1 MYNIIA
7 IIMSFLLPLIV
18 LKKGICTAIKEKQ
31 TIKQYIQNNKYN
43 LSIYIIFVI
52 GFFVRLVGLVE
63 YPAGLNQDE
72 ASAGYD
78 AYSVLNYGTDRN
90 NQFIPVYFIA
100 WGSGQSVLY
109 SYLMIP
115 FIYLFGLNELTVRL
129 PMAIVGC
136 ITLVFVYKLLKQYDK
151 KLTII
156 GLAFFAICPWHIMKC
171 RWGLDCNLFPDMV
184 LIALCII
191 IIALKNSNIKKFY
204 IGIAILS
211 LSVYAYA
218 TAYMFLP
225 IFMVILFIYLLVTK
239 KIKIKNAMMS
249 LLISLLIVWPMILFV
264 LVNVFDLNEIKL
276 GFITI
281 PKLYQNRY
289 EETITIFSSD
299 FIESSLNNFDY
310 NMKILINQND
320 YTNYNV
326 ISFYGICYVFSL
338 PFTILGMFRC
348 LKKINLEKTILN
360 IWFIVALLLVFTC
373 NGANINRLNIIMVPI
388 IMYTI
393 IGIYN
398 MMKNNKD
405 SIIPIAILY
414 CISFLFFANSYI
426 KTQGKDGTSF
436 AQDLEEPIKYVS
448 ELDVDKIYIPQAFV
462 QPYIYTLFYTQTSVQ
477 EYIDTVKFF
486 NEKVAF
492 ESIKSFGK
500 YYFYL
505 PTYMNEENVA
515 YLLPNYLEIDTTGY
529 KVTRFERYTVLE
541 K

>member
-7 IIMSFLLPLIV
+7 IIICFILPLIV
-18 LKKGICTAIKEKQ
+18 LRKGICRAIKEKQ

-43 LSIYIIFVI
+43 LAIYIIFVI
-52 GFFVRLVGLVE
+52 GFFTRLVGLAE
-63 YPAGLNQDE
+63 YPAGFNQDE

-78 AYSVLNYGTDRN
+78 AYSVLNYGIDRN
-90 NQFIPVYFIA
+90 NQFVPIYFIA

-109 SYLMIP
+109 SYLMLP
-115 FIYLFGLNELTVRL
+115 FIHLFGLNELTVRL

-136 ITLVFVYKLLKQYDK
+136 ITLIFVYKLLKQYDK

-184 LIALCII
+184 LIALCIM
-191 IIALKNSNIKKFY
+191 IIALKNNQMKKFY
-204 IGIAILS
+204 IGIAVLS

-218 TAYMFLP
+218 TSYMFLP
-225 IFMVILFIYLLVTK
+225 IFMTILFIYLLATK
-239 KIKIKNAMMS
+239 KIKIRNAIVS
-249 LLISLLIVWPMILFV
+249 LVIALLIVWPMILHV
-264 LVNVFDLNEIKL
+264 VINVFDLNEIKL

-289 EETITIFSSD
+289 EETITIFSSEL
-299 FIESSLNNFDY
+299 IEVSLNNFEY
-310 NMKILINQND
+310 NMKFLINQND

-326 ISFYGICYVFSL
+326 IPFYGICYVFSL
-338 PFTILGMFRC
+338 PFTILGIFRC
-348 LKKINLEKTILN
+348 LTKRNLEKTILN
-360 IWFIVALLLVFTC
+360 IWFIVSLLLVFTC
-373 NGANINRLNIIMVPI
+373 SGGNVNRLNIIMIPI
-388 IMYTI
+388 VMYTV

-398 MMKNNKD
+398 IMKNNKEAV
-405 SIIPIAILY
+405 IPIATLY
-414 CISFLFFANSYI
+414 CIAFLFFANAYM
-426 KTQGKDGTSF
+426 KTQGKNGTSF

-448 ELDVDKIYIPQAFV
+448 TLNVDKVYIPQAFI
-462 QPYIYTLFYTQTSVQ
+462 QPYIYTLFYTQTPAQ
-477 EYIDTVKFF
+477 EYINTVEFF
-486 NEKVAF
+486 AEKVAF

-500 YYFYL
+500 YHFYL

-515 YLLPNYLEIDTTGY
+515 YMLPNYLEIDTTGY
-529 KVTRFERYTVLE
+529 KVTTFDRYTVLE